1 MAVITLLD
9 GDVTIY
15 DFSENRQGIIK
26 WTGAATGTRT
36 LREVYSA
43 IQKSWD
49 DQGNMDQ
56 PTPLRA
62 VTPTQYQIQ
71 GLQDKPFFVDDVT
84 AEHFT
89 GGSLFSQGWVSGTN
103 EYILIIGSSF
113 ATAFSVHDIG
123 RTVLGGTTG
132 DTGTLLDFN
141 STRGLI
147 WIRPDDP
154 SNTGDEFDHP
164 SEAYSIKNDICA
176 QAWQV
181 DITGPTYVS
190 MTTEFNNATNNDVIP
205 FPAVEAT
212 GDYFA
217 VGFAQP
223 FSKLVFDY
231 ANGQAGTVGTVTWK
245 YWNGTAW
252 TALSGVSDATAG
264 FTTAVADTLAVTW
277 TAPTDW
283 ATKSENGSAQ
293 LYYVIAEV
301 TGVYTVQPQLDQG
314 YVGGQGAGVFQ
325 EHGRHGG
332 ASAAGESAWAGI
344 TSIGAIQ
351 DNTKAYIFAEDPDSS
366 ASSFKE
372 IKVHQTKGTSEWWD
386 QEGHIDILLKTKEAG
401 SIFGQLPGASTAVA
415 TFFMRQY
422 TKTYSHFVSTALGT
436 AGGETVVPFG
446 TGTDLNVTTGY
457 RQLIADA
464 EFGAGWTSSDVGA
477 VIQQQGTATEYTR
490 VWNVDDSL
498 STFLN
503 VTTDAN
509 DAGTGDFLPF
519 PATEAAGDYCAFG
532 YTAKFSKLRF
542 DNLAATAGIDSGTL
556 VTIWEYWDGTTWAP
570 LTNVTDG
577 TSTGG
582 NTKAF
587 TATAGNDKF
596 VNFLEPL
603 DWATTTI
610 SDAATPL
617 YYVRVR
623 ISTAGYST
631 NPTLNTSRMYPVTN
645 NKAVIT
651 SVSGTGPNYTIQYY
665 LVGLGTDYVDNDIVE
680 HEYTNKNFTLF
691 GNPTDVNAAALAVTP
706 TFGATTENINNG
718 NGAAP
723 YSVRID
729 PVSNLL
735 SLVYPRLQYL
745 TRRFSQTVLQ
755 GQVGEEYLGDE
766 LQVEYTSQAGG
777 AFAEGGFVYSQNS
790 DAVGII
796 VADHDD
802 GATGD
807 LILKAVRG
815 TFTNADIISDSPDA
829 TQTLMAALQVD
840 ASPFAIVDETTNAIS
855 AGGAD
860 VDPFIVG
867 AGEAV
872 GDYFVIGASKPFAR
886 VVIDIATSG
895 TVGVGIWEYWDGNSW
910 ETLESAPNFAD
921 GTSDF
926 TAAPGVVNL
935 DFYPPLDWEKYTLID
950 VAASYGPYYM
960 IRFRITTVY
969 TVNPILDQVSIE
981 DLVTAT
987 VNGTP
992 RVIVPKADA
1001 PFGAFAGGKLFGAP
1015 GVTLTTANLAG
1026 ADVQAYQLIDDNG
1039 VTQIP
1044 PNTISITVS
1053 ELVTGDTVA
1062 VYRRTGN
1069 EINKTQFVLAA
1080 SNDLGDTAVITNA
1093 TIPTDNP
1100 SGAGSKI
1107 RIVSLSNQE
1116 HRYRYTS
1123 YATTTFTLSAAST
1136 GTATAG
1142 STLTNISNGGA
1153 TFVTDGVEV
1162 GDLVRNTTDG
1172 FSYSTITAVNSETS
1186 LTVTNNGVSW
1196 ASQAYS
1202 VNTLVE
1208 NYNAGQNAYVP
1219 LMEREADA
1227 TTEVASLIYSTPID
1241 IRVVARRSDDS
1252 TPILPYTQDTSLT
1265 GTQTFPIVR
1274 NSDDIIT

>member
-1 MAVITLLD
+1 MAVISLLD
-9 GDVTIY
+9 GDITIY
-15 DFSENRQGIIK
+15 DFSENRQGLIK

-36 LREVYSA
+36 LRQLYSA

-56 PTPLRA
+56 PTPIRA

-71 GLQDKPFFVDDVT
+71 GLQDKPYFVDDVT
-84 AEHFT
+84 AEHLT
-89 GGSLFSQGWVSGTN
+89 GGSLFSQGWISGTN

-113 ATAFSVHDIG
+113 GTAFSDHDIG
-123 RTVLGGTTG
+123 RTILGGTTG

-141 STRGLI
+141 SARGLI
-147 WIRPDDP
+147 WVRPDDP
-154 SNTGDEFDHP
+154 SNTGDEFDNP
-164 SEAYSIKNDICA
+164 SEAYSIKNDPAA
-176 QAWQV
+176 QVWQV
-181 DITGPTYVS
+181 DITGPTYVDE
-190 MTTEFNNATNNDVIP
+190 TTDFNSVTNADVTV
-205 FPAVEAT
+205 FPATEDT

-217 VGFAQP
+217 VGLAQP

-231 ANGQAGTVGTVTWK
+231 ANGTAGIGGTVTWK

-252 TALSGVSDATAG
+252 AALSGVVDGTAG
-264 FTTAVADTLAVTW
+264 FTTAAADGLTVTW

-283 ATKSENGSAQ
+283 VTKSENGSAQ
-293 LYYVIAEV
+293 LYYIIAEI
-301 TGVYTVQPQLDQG
+301 TGTYATNPILDQG
-314 YVGGQGAGVFQ
+314 FVGGQGAGVFQ

-366 ASSFKE
+366 SGSFKE
-372 IKVHQTKGTSEWWD
+372 IKVKKTKGTSEWWK

-401 SIFGQLPGASTAVA
+401 SIFGQLPGSTTAVA
-415 TFFMRQY
+415 TFFMRQF

-446 TGTDLNVTTGY
+446 TGTDLNVTAGY
-457 RQLIADA
+457 RQLVTDV
-464 EFGAGWTSSDVGA
+464 ETGAGWSSADVGV
-477 VIQQQGTATEYTR
+477 VIQKTGTQTAATK
-490 VWNVDDSL
+490 VWQVEDSPETYVDE
-498 STFLN
+498 
-503 VTTDAN
+503 TTDFN
-509 DAGTGDFLPF
+509 SAGNADVTVF
-519 PATEAAGDYCAFG
+519 PATEAVNDYFAIG
-532 YTAKFSKLRF
+532 YISKFSKLEF
-542 DNLAATAGIDSGTL
+542 DYANGTAGTVGT
-556 VTIWEYWDGTTWAP
+556 VAWEYWNGTVWAA
-570 LTNVTDG
+570 LVSVTDG
-577 TSTGG
+577 TSG
-582 NTKAF
+582 F
-587 TATAGNDKF
+587 TATVGDGKF
-596 VNFLEPL
+596 VSYLEPL
-603 DWATTTI
+603 DWATRSI
-610 SDAATPL
+610 NNSIPL
-617 YYVRVR
+617 YYIRARVTGVYT
-623 ISTAGYST
+623 INPVLDQGYV
-631 NPTLNTSRMYPVTN
+631 YPVTD

-651 SVSGTGPNYTIQYY
+651 SVTGTGPNYTIQYY
-665 LVGLGTDYVDNDIVE
+665 LVGLGTDYSDNDVLESELGTKSITV
-680 HEYTNKNFTLF
+680 L
-691 GNPTDVNAAALAVTP
+691 GAPTDVNSAALAITP

-718 NGAAP
+718 NGARP
-723 YSVRID
+723 YSVRIN
-729 PVSNLL
+729 PATNLL

-745 TRRFSQTVLQ
+745 ARRFSQTVLQ

-766 LQVEYTSQAGG
+766 LQIEYTSEAGG
-777 AFAEGGFVYSQNS
+777 NFAEGRFVYSQNS
-790 DAVGII
+790 DAAGII

-802 GATGD
+802 GTTGD

-829 TQTLMAALQVD
+829 TQTLATALQVD
-840 ASPFAIVDETTNAIS
+840 ASPFAIVDETTDATS

-860 VDPFIVG
+860 VLPFP
-867 AGEAV
+867 AAEAT
-872 GDYFVIGASKPFAR
+872 GDYFVIGAAKPFAR
-886 VVIDIATSG
+886 AVIDIATSG
-895 TVGVGIWEYWDGNSW
+895 TDGTGIWEYWDGNSW

-921 GTSDF
+921 GTTDF
-926 TAAPGVVNL
+926 TAAPGVVNV

-950 VAASYGPYYM
+950 GIASYGPYYM
-960 IRFRITTVY
+960 IRFRVTGVY
-969 TVNPILDQVSIE
+969 TINPVLDQVSIE

-987 VNGTP
+987 INGTP

-1053 ELVTGDTVA
+1053 ELVSGDTVA
-1062 VYRRTGN
+1062 VYRRTSN
-1069 EINKTQFVLAA
+1069 DINKTQFVLAA
-1080 SNDLGDTAVITNA
+1080 SNDLGDAAVIVST

-1100 SGAGSKI
+1100 TNANSKI

-1116 HRYRYTS
+1116 HRYRYSS
-1123 YATTTFTLSAAST
+1123 YAAST
-1136 GTATAG
+1136 FALSTASTGSATAG
-1142 STLTNISNGGA
+1142 STLTNITNAGA
-1153 TFVTDGVEV
+1153 TFIADGVEV
-1162 GDLVRNTTDG
+1162 GDLVRNTTNG
-1172 FSYSTITAVNSETS
+1172 FSYSTVTSVNSETS

-1219 LMEREADA
+1219 LIEREADA
-1227 TTEVASLIYSTPID
+1227 TTEIASLIYTSPID
-1241 IRVVARRSDDS
+1241 IRVVARRSDDAN
-1252 TPILPYTQDTSLT
+1252 PILPYTQDTSLT

-1274 NSDDIIT
+1274 NSDDIIS

>member
-9 GDVTIY
+9 GDITIY
-15 DFSENRQGIIK
+15 DFSENRQGLIK

-36 LREVYSA
+36 LRELYSA

-56 PTPLRA
+56 PTPIRA

-84 AEHFT
+84 AEHLT

-113 ATAFSVHDIG
+113 ATAFSDHDIG

-164 SEAYSIKNDICA
+164 AEAYSIRNDAAA
-176 QAWQV
+176 QIWQV
-181 DITGPTYVS
+181 DISTGPTFVDE
-190 MTTEFNNATNNDVIP
+190 TTDFNSSTNADVTV
-205 FPAVEAT
+205 FPAAEAT

-231 ANGQAGTVGTVTWK
+231 ANGTAGTVGTVTWK

-264 FTTAVADTLAVTW
+264 FTTAAADGLAVTW

-283 ATKSENGSAQ
+283 ATNSLNGSAQ

-301 TGVYTVQPQLDQG
+301 TGAYTVNPIIDQG
-314 YVGGQGAGVFQ
+314 FVGGQGAGVFQ

-366 ASSFKE
+366 AGSFKE
-372 IKVHQTKGTSEWWD
+372 IKVHKTKGTSEWWK

-401 SIFGQLPGASTAVA
+401 SIFGNLPGFSTAVA
-415 TFFMRQY
+415 TFLMRQY

-457 RQLIADA
+457 RQFLTDA
-464 EFGAGWTSSDVGA
+464 ESGAGWSSTDIGV
-477 VIQQQGTATEYTR
+477 VIQKRGTQTAATR
-490 VWNVDDSL
+490 VWQVEDSPETY
-498 STFLN
+498 SN
-503 VTTDAN
+503 QTTDFN
-509 DAGTGDFLPF
+509 DAGNADVTVF
-519 PATEAAGDYCAFG
+519 PATEAINDYFAIG
-532 YTAKFSKLRF
+532 YTAKFSKLEF
-542 DNLAATAGIDSGTL
+542 DYANGTAGIGGT
-556 VTIWEYWDGTTWAP
+556 VAWEYWNGTTWAA
-570 LTNVTDG
+570 LTSVTDG
-577 TSTGG
+577 TSG
-582 NTKAF
+582 F
-587 TATAGNDKF
+587 TAAVGDGKI
-596 VNFLEPL
+596 VSFLEPL
-603 DWATTTI
+603 DWATKNI
-610 SDAATPL
+610 NSSLPL
-617 YYVRVR
+617 YYVRARV
-623 ISTAGYST
+623 TGTYST
-631 NPTLNTSRMYPVTN
+631 NPILDQGYLYPVTD
-645 NKAVIT
+645 NKAVLT
-651 SVSGTGPNYTIQYY
+651 SVTGTGPSYTVQYY
-665 LVGLGTDYVDNDIVE
+665 LVGLGTDFVDNDVVE
-680 HEYTNKNFTLF
+680 SELGTKSMTLSA
-691 GNPTDVNAAALAVTP
+691 NPTDVNAAALAITP

-718 NGAAP
+718 NGARP
-723 YSVRID
+723 YSVRIN
-729 PVSNLL
+729 PAGSLL
-735 SLVYPRLQYL
+735 TLVYPRLQYL

-766 LQVEYTSQAGG
+766 LQVEYASQAGG
-777 AFAEGGFVYSQNS
+777 AFAEGRFVYSQDS

-815 TFTNADIISDSPDA
+815 AFEDGDTISDSPDA

-840 ASPFAIVDETTNAIS
+840 ASPFAIVDDTTDAIS
-855 AGGAD
+855 GAAGD
-860 VDPFIVG
+860 VLPFPAV
-867 AGEAV
+867 EAI
-872 GDYFVIGASKPFAR
+872 GDYFVIGASKTFAR
-886 VVIDIATSG
+886 AVIVIATSG
-895 TVGVGIWEYWDGNSW
+895 TVGVGSWEYWNGSAW
-910 ETLESAPNFAD
+910 TSLETAPNFAD

-926 TAAPGVVNL
+926 TAAPGTVNV

-950 VAASYGPYYM
+950 GANFYGPYYM
-960 IRFRITTVY
+960 IRFVISTVY
-969 TVNPILDQVSIE
+969 TINPILTSVAIE

-1001 PFGAFAGGKLFGAP
+1001 LFGAFAGGRLFGAP
-1015 GVTLTTANLAG
+1015 GVTLTTGNLAG

-1053 ELVTGDTVA
+1053 ELVSGDTVA
-1062 VYRRTGN
+1062 VYRRTSN
-1069 EINKTQFVLAA
+1069 DINKTQFVLAA
-1080 SNDLGDTAVITNA
+1080 SNDKGDSAVIVNT

-1100 SGAGSKI
+1100 TNAHSKI

-1116 HRYRYTS
+1116 HRYRYAS
-1123 YATTTFTLSAAST
+1123 YASATFTLSTAST
-1136 GTATAG
+1136 GSATAG
-1142 STLTNISNGGA
+1142 STLTNITNAGA
-1153 TFVTDGVEV
+1153 TFIADGVEV
-1162 GDLVRNTTDG
+1162 GDLVRNTTDT

-1196 ASQAYS
+1196 ASQNYS

-1219 LMEREADA
+1219 LIEREADA
-1227 TTEVASLIYSTPID
+1227 TTEVAALIYTSPID

-1274 NSDDIIT
+1274 NSDDIIS